1 MYAQS
6 AWAWVLAA
14 AGAYLL
20 GSVSGAIIASF
31 TRHGEDIRQF
41 GSGNAGLTNALRT
54 YGVANAVLVAVIDL
68 GKTVLA
74 ILLARWLL
82 GSVWGLVIGGGFA
95 VVGHVR
101 PVYYHFRGGKGVLC
115 CTAIVALLDLRLLA
129 AAAAVFA
136 LAVACTR
143 TVSIG
148 SLSAAA
154 AAPIF
159 CLLLKEGTVYTL
171 FVTGLCIALFW
182 MHRSNISRI
191 LRGEEKP
198 TAIAKRRKP

>member
-41 GSGNAGLTNALRT
+41 GSGNAGFTNALRT
-54 YGVANAVLVAVIDL
+54 YGVANAILVAVIDL

-74 ILLARWLL
+74 IVLARWLL
-82 GSVWGLVIGGGFA
+82 GSTWGLVIGGGFA

-115 CTAIVALLDLRLLA
+115 CTAIVAMLDWRLLA

-136 LAVACTR
+136 LAVSLTR

-148 SLSAAA
+148 SLAAAA

-159 CLLLKEGTVYTL
+159 CLVLREGAVYTL
-171 FVTGLCIALFW
+171 FVTGLAVALFW

-198 TAIAKRRKP
+198 TVIAKRRKP

>member
-1 MYAQS
+1 M
-6 AWAWVLAA
+6 
-14 AGAYLL
+14 
-20 GSVSGAIIASF
+20 
-31 TRHGEDIRQF
+31 
-41 GSGNAGLTNALRT
+41 
-54 YGVANAVLVAVIDL
+54 
-68 GKTVLA
+68 
-74 ILLARWLL
+74 
-82 GSVWGLVIGGGFA
+82 
-95 VVGHVR
+95 
-101 PVYYHFRGGKGVLC
+101 YYHFRGGKGVLC

-198 TAIAKRRKP
+198 TVIAKRRKP

>member
-54 YGVANAVLVAVIDL
+54 YGVANAALVAVIDL

-74 ILLARWLL
+74 I
-82 GSVWGLVIGGGFA
+82 V
-95 VVGHVR
+95 
-101 PVYYHFRGGKGVLC
+101 
-115 CTAIVALLDLRLLA
+115 LA

>member
-95 VVGHVR
+95 VVAT
-101 PVYYHFRGGKGVLC
+101 PF
-115 CTAIVALLDLRLLA
+115 
-129 AAAAVFA
+129 F
-136 LAVACTR
+136 
-143 TVSIG
+143 
-148 SLSAAA
+148 
-154 AAPIF
+154 F
-159 CLLLKEGTVYTL
+159 CWFK
-171 FVTGLCIALFW
+171 
-182 MHRSNISRI
+182 RSYMV
-191 LRGEEKP
+191 
-198 TAIAKRRKP
+198 